1 VIRRADDSAP
11 TAASGPPEDRWLEDL
26 LACVHCGF
34 CLPVCP
40 TYEVLSEENDSPRG
54 RIYLMRAL
62 AEGRRQAGGAHDLHI
77 GRCLGCRA
85 CETACPAGVEYGS
98 LLERAR
104 ARASDRGLRDRLMD
118 LGLKALTSQRLGGVT
133 WGLGRVSRAARLD
146 RLAARI
152 LPGRLGLA
160 AGMLSATRP
169 TLASVTGPGAS
180 GGELSR
186 ADLEQPD
193 SSRTATYAL
202 LEGCVMRG
210 LYSHVHD
217 ATRRTLARRG
227 HVEMEA
233 RGQGCC
239 GALHAH
245 AGRLDAARAL
255 ARDNLDAFERSDA
268 ELIVTDSAGCGAALR
283 EYPSWFRDDPDLRD
297 RARRIA
303 EKVRDVSELLIEP
316 PLERARTDTEDRTEG
331 NRLKSTPG
339 GSSPLRIAYDAP
351 CHLLHAQGIR
361 EAPLK
366 ALAAAGYDVEPL
378 PSWERCC
385 GGAGLYNLQQ
395 PQLSDQVL
403 ERKLR
408 EIGEGECDL
417 VATGNPGCLM
427 FLGSGLAR
435 AGMRV
440 KVAHPVELVDL
451 AEGNAGQGT
460 AVSASYE
467 SVPINSGNGNG

>member
-1 VIRRADDSAP
+1 MSSRIVDPVP
-11 TAASGPPEDRWLEDL
+11 TSTSGPPEDRWLEDL

-62 AEGRRQAGGAHDLHI
+62 VEGRPEAGDAHDLHI

-98 LLERAR
+98 LLERSR
-104 ARASDRGLRDRLMD
+104 ARASNRGVRDRLAD
-118 LGLKALTSQRLGGVT
+118 FALNALTSQRLGRVT
-133 WGLGRVSRAARLD
+133 WGLGRISRATGLDWLAARL
-146 RLAARI
+146 
-152 LPGRLGLA
+152 LPGRLRLA
-160 AGMLSATRP
+160 AGMLTATRP
-169 TLASVTGPGAS
+169 TLASPRGPDTT

-186 ADLEQPD
+186 AARDLPG

-210 LYSHVHD
+210 LYAHVHA

-227 HVEMEA
+227 HVEVGA

-255 ARDNLDAFERSDA
+255 ARDNLEAFERSGA

-297 RARRIA
+297 RARRIS
-303 EKVRDVSELLIEP
+303 ERVRDVSELLVEP
-316 PLERARTDTEDRTEG
+316 PLVRAPT
-331 NRLKSTPG
+331 
-339 GSSPLRIAYDAP
+339 GSAPLRVAYDAP

-361 EAPLK
+361 EAPVK
-366 ALAAAGYDVEPL
+366 ALTAAGYEVEPL

-385 GGAGLYNLQQ
+385 GGAGLYNIQQ

-408 EIGEGECDL
+408 EIGEGEYDL

-427 FLGSGLAR
+427 FLGAGLAR
-435 AGMRV
+435 AGMRA
-440 KVAHPVELVDL
+440 KVAHPVELIDL

-467 SVPINSGNGNG
+467 SVPLNSGNGHG